1 MGEYSTEYRSSHSI
15 TGVLQHRTWSG
26 CDKEFWFL
34 RFAQYIFTSFFW
46 AISFRNQFFEKC
58 EEAVPRL
65 RADYRLEAT
74 STDEFFRLFICPSF
88 PNSSSSDFFR
98 TGGTYHKVPPNTH
111 TLMVLLSPKCR
122 GIRLLR
128 IPWFGNIISFKTEN
142 FSNNPATKS
151 AGSPFYITSWQEKNH
166 KY

>member
-1 MGEYSTEYRSSHSI
+1 MFYSTGLGVDVIRNFYFWGLHNIFSFNFSELSPSEINSLKNVKKLSHDCEQIIGLKRPQQMNFSVYLY
-15 TGVLQHRTWSG
+15 VLLFQIAA
-26 CDKEFWFL
+26 L
-34 RFAQYIFTSFFW
+34 RI
-46 AISFRNQFFEKC
+46 
-58 EEAVPRL
+58 
-65 RADYRLEAT
+65 
-74 STDEFFRLFICPSF
+74 
-88 PNSSSSDFFR
+88 FFR